1 MRKILFRGKRIDNGE
16 WVLSHNI
23 MVFKDGECQRT
34 FMAGETENPIQVNVS
49 PNGNLGL
56 LNALE
61 CGLPLI
67 DNSTIGQYTGF
78 TDKNGK
84 KIFEGDIIGTR
95 IWSEWD
101 DTTVWREGPVIFE
114 NGGFFIKTSDTL
126 HVAIGE
132 ERYEEPYFKIL
143 GNIYDNPEMLPELLK
158 GANNHD
164 D

>member
-1 MRKILFRGKRIDNGE
+1 MREILFRGKRIDNGE

-67 DNSTIGQYTGF
+67 DNSTIGQYTGL

-84 KIFEGDIIGTR
+84 NIFEGDILYSDICKSKVVVYDEESAAFCLYDKSIVSPQYLGRYNT
-95 IWSEWD
+95 EY
-101 DTTVWREGPVIFE
+101 FE
-114 NGGFFIKTSDTL
+114 I
-126 HVAIGE
+126 I
-132 ERYEEPYFKIL
+132 
-143 GNIYDNPEMLPELLK
+143 GNIHDNPEMLK